1 MTLPCTAANQRLV
14 VNCSTAIPANES
26 FTISV
31 SGIVNPNSGAVNG
44 AINVITAD
52 PNNNI
57 LTYTSNAANIVPSA
71 APKTLDLTSLSTTST
86 NL

>member
-1 MTLPCTAANQRLV
+1 M
-14 VNCSTAIPANES
+14 VNCSTAIPANVS

-57 LTYTSNAANIVPSA
+57 LTYTSNAASIVPSA
-71 APKTLDLTSLSTTST
+71 APKTLALTSLSTTST